1 MGCEGKPLRVND
13 LGLEDGL
20 SLRRDECSDDRPRDE
35 YAGHE
40 ACVGVRERSDLC

>member
-1 MGCEGKPLRVND
+1 MGREGMPLRVND

-20 SLRRDECSDDRPRDE
+20 SLRPDECSGNRPRVE
-35 YAGHE
+35 PTGHP